1 MKTRTITIIGILL
14 LFTQFG
20 FSQISSKSKNKKKE
34 MEKTQFLGLRT
45 TIYKVG
51 DITNAKKWYSKAFG
65 IEPYFDQ
72 PFYVGFNIGGFELGL
87 QPEKEPIENKTENV
101 ITYWGVNDISEAYKK
116 LIELGAIENEKPYN
130 VGGEIITATVKDPFG
145 NIIGIIYNPEFKK

>member
-1 MKTRTITIIGILL
+1 MKTRTIIGILL

-20 FSQISSKSKNKKKE
+20 FSQISSKSENKKTE

-72 PFYVGFNIGGFELGL
+72 LFYVGFNIGGFELGL
-87 QPEKEPIENKTENV
+87 QPEEEPIENKTENV
-101 ITYWGVNDISEAYKK
+101 VTYWGVNDINETYKK

-130 VGGEIITATVKDPFG
+130 VGGEIMTATVKDPFG
-145 NIIGIIYNPEFKK
+145 NIIGIIYNPKFKLK

>member
-1 MKTRTITIIGILL
+1 MKTRTIIGILL

-20 FSQISSKSKNKKKE
+20 FSQISSKSENKKTE

-72 PFYVGFNIGGFELGL
+72 PFYVGFNISGFELGL
-87 QPEKEPIENKTENV
+87 QPEEEPIENKTENV
-101 ITYWGVNDISEAYKK
+101 VTYWGVNDINETYKK

-130 VGGEIITATVKDPFG
+130 VGGKIMTATVKDPFG
-145 NIIGIIYNPEFKK
+145 NIIGIIYNPEFKLK